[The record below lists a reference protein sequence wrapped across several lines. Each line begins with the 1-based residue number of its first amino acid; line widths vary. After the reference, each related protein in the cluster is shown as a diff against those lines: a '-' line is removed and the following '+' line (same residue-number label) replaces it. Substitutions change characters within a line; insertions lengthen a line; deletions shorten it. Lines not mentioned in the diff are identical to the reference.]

1 MYIVSKKERV
11 HLMKLVILSG
21 SGRKESNSLKL
32 GQFILGK
39 FQSKA
44 LEIELIDLC
53 QYGSL
58 LHHYEPLTNQQLLT
72 EKEQLLHSLYQCD
85 GLIII
90 APEWGGMLPPI
101 LHNTLLLTAYGSAG
115 GFPLAH
121 KPAFAIGVSASGGGH
136 NPISLLKGYG
146 AKNPHLVWLPFH
158 LIINN
163 IEEFL
168 SALNVAGSNLT
179 SREFQLVSRLE
190 IGIEALTLYAKQL
203 SPIRNEL
210 VTLSEKHPFGQ

>member
-1 MYIVSKKERV
+1 
-11 HLMKLVILSG
+11 
-21 SGRKESNSLKL
+21 
-32 GQFILGK
+32 
-39 FQSKA
+39 
-44 LEIELIDLC
+44 
-53 QYGSL
+53 
-58 LHHYEPLTNQQLLT
+58 
-72 EKEQLLHSLYQCD
+72 
-85 GLIII
+85 
-90 APEWGGMLPPI
+90 MLPPI

-210 VTLSEKHPFGQ
+210 VTLSENILLVNDVNAILLCWRMLLKMDDYGGYLKRLNECLLKRNYMAYWRFGLAH